1 MAEKTA
7 LIAEKMATNWKAKI
21 GYITISVGIVIPH
34 KKTELQTLKS

>member
-21 GYITISVGIVIPH
+21 GYITSSVGIVIPH
-34 KKTELQTLKS
+34 KKLNFKP